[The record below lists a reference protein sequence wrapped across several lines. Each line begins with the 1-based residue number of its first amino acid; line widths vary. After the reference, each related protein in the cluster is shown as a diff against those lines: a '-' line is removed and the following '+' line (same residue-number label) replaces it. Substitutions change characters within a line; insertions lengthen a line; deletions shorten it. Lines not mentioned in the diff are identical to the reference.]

1 MGVLSRWREILMK
14 LITRKTKKNFLSYLL
29 LILGAVL
36 MCYPLVWMFFA
47 SFKTNAE
54 IFTSKKLL
62 PSSFHFD
69 AYIDGWNGVGE
80 YTFATF
86 FSNTIKLVVPTVLG
100 TVFSCSIV
108 AYGFARFKFP
118 YKKIWFGL
126 MLSTLM
132 LPNSVII
139 IPRFLLFNKLGWL
152 DSYLPF
158 IVPAL
163 FACYPFFIFMIVQFL
178 RGVPTELD
186 EAAKIDGC
194 NAVTTLGLILYPILK
209 PALFSAGLFQ
219 LMWTWNDFFNALIYI
234 SKVDKFPLSL
244 GLRISLDSASVVA
257 WNQIM
262 AMALISIMPL
272 IIIFFFSQRYF
283 VEGIS
288 TSGIKG

>member
-1 MGVLSRWREILMK
+1 MRHRQ
-14 LITRKTKKNFLSYLL
+14 RKHLLSYAI
-29 LILGAVL
+29 LILGGIL

-47 SFKTNAE
+47 SFKTNSE
-54 IFTSKKLL
+54 IFASKNLL
-62 PSSFHFD
+62 PQSFSFE
-69 AYIDGWNGVGE
+69 AYATGWRGVGQHS
-80 YTFATF
+80 FSLF
-86 FSNTIKLVVPTVLG
+86 FINTLKLVIPTVVF
-100 TVFSCSIV
+100 TVLSCSIV
-108 AYGFARFKFP
+108 AYGFARFSFP
-118 YKKIWFGL
+118 KKKIWFAI

-158 IVPAL
+158 IIPAL
-163 FACYPFFIFMIVQFL
+163 FACYPFFIFMMVQFL

-194 NAVTTLGLILYPILK
+194 NASQTLVLVLYPILK

-219 LMWTWNDFFNALIYI
+219 LMWTWNDFFNSLIYI
-234 SKVDKFPLSL
+234 SKVEKFPLSL
-244 GLRISLDSASVVA
+244 GLRISLDSASAVA

-262 AMALISIMPL
+262 AMALLSILPL
-272 IIIFFFSQRYF
+272 IVIFFFAQRYF

>member
-1 MGVLSRWREILMK
+1 MRH
-14 LITRKTKKNFLSYLL
+14 TPRKHLLSYAI
-29 LILGAVL
+29 LILGGIL

-47 SFKTNAE
+47 SFKTNSE
-54 IFTSKKLL
+54 IFASKNLL
-62 PSSFHFD
+62 PQSFSFD
-69 AYIDGWNGVGE
+69 AYITGWQGVGE
-80 YTFATF
+80 HSFSLF
-86 FSNTIKLVVPTVLG
+86 FINTLKLVTPTVLF
-100 TVFSCSIV
+100 TVLSCSVV
-108 AYGFARFKFP
+108 AYGFARFSFP
-118 YKKIWFGL
+118 KKKLYFAL

-163 FACYPFFIFMIVQFL
+163 FACYPFFIFMMVQFL

-194 NAVTTLGLILYPILK
+194 NAVQTLALVLYPILK

-219 LMWTWNDFFNALIYI
+219 LMWTWNDFFNTLVYI
-234 SKVDKFPLSL
+234 SKVEKFPLSL
-244 GLRISLDSASVVA
+244 GLRISLDSASAVA

-262 AMALISIMPL
+262 AMALLSILPL
-272 IIIFFFSQRYF
+272 IVLFFFAQRYF